1 MRRRVTFRRADVIE
15 DEWPNGFDVVLLA
28 ANCLYELA
36 TAQEQEHCIKCAAEA
51 LVPGGHLYLDNDHM
65 EGELDPSWCR
75 SGIRQNVF
83 PTGICADGTRVW
95 DSSEVIWYDKACRL
109 IRFRR
114 TVTIETPDG
123 QVSKQE
129 WTQQKHPPSTD
140 EMMGWLE
147 RHGFEIKRLWG
158 NRNREPYTDSSPR
171 AVFWARKLAGRD

>member
-1 MRRRVTFRRADVIE
+1 MGACSSPWPRRVTEVVGMDLSQVFLQHLQERLEALSPEVRRRVTFRRADVIE

-95 DSSEVIWYDKACRL
+95 DSSEVIWYDKALSVDSLSKNGDDRNP
-109 IRFRR
+109 RR
-114 TVTIETPDG
+114 TSLQTGVDAAKASAQYG
-123 QVSKQE
+123 
-129 WTQQKHPPSTD
+129 
-140 EMMGWLE
+140 
-147 RHGFEIKRLWG
+147 
-158 NRNREPYTDSSPR
+158 
-171 AVFWARKLAGRD
+171 